1 MEKVRKSVNENGNEP
16 LVRRYDR
23 RSRGIGSNV
32 SNLTE
37 ILSDSLSVH
46 KASAICNCIKKAR
59 QEKWTNENSI
69 FHAHTNTQTRCK
81 DGQTHESRSFG
92 KNVEPKQIEIR
103 SVNGRVVENRV
114 EVISGKS

>member
-37 ILSDSLSVH
+37 ILSDSLSLSIKRVLF
-46 KASAICNCIKKAR
+46 AIVLRKRDRKNGQMKIQFSMR
-59 QEKWTNENSI
+59 
-69 FHAHTNTQTRCK
+69 TQTHKHDAKTDKHMSLDRLVK
-81 DGQTHESRSFG
+81 MWNLSKLKFAR
-92 KNVEPKQIEIR
+92 
-103 SVNGRVVENRV
+103 
-114 EVISGKS
+114 